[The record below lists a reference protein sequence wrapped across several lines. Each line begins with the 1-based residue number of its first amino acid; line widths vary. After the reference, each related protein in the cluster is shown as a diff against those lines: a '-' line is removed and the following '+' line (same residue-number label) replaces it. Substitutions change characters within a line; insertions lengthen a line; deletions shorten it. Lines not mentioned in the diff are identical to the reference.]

1 MRRTNV
7 RGPSGKRSGAG
18 LDPDFKATVYHV
30 LETEVLKG
38 RCSATSVAH
47 LFTIHRRTLDRRL
60 NAHGTAYRQVANTVR
75 FEIARRL
82 LAEPGMT
89 IAQVAAMLKFSEPS
103 AFTRAFQRW
112 SGGQTPSA
120 WRAQHCKPAAR

>member
-1 MRRTNV
+1 V
-7 RGPSGKRSGAG
+7 RDPSDQRLGAG
-18 LDPDFKATVYHV
+18 CDPDFMASVHNV
-30 LETEVLKG
+30 LETEVLNPH
-38 RCSATSVAH
+38 CSATSIAH
-47 LFTIHRRTLDRRL
+47 LFTIDRRTLSRRL

-89 IAQVAAMLKFSEPS
+89 IAQVAAMLRFSEPS

-120 WRAQHCKPAAR
+120 WRAQHRKGVPTASRT

>member
-1 MRRTNV
+1 M
-7 RGPSGKRSGAG
+7 PDLSDKRPGASLG
-18 LDPDFKATVYHV
+18 PDFMVTVHHV

-47 LFTIHRRTLDRRL
+47 LLTIHRRTLNRRL

-75 FEIARRL
+75 FEIACRL
-82 LAEPGMT
+82 LAEPGLS

-112 SGGQTPSA
+112 SGGHTPSA
-120 WRAQHCKPAAR
+120 WRAQHCQRPAR

>member
-1 MRRTNV
+1 M
-7 RGPSGKRSGAG
+7 
-18 LDPDFKATVYHV
+18 ATVHHL
-30 LETEVLKG
+30 LETEVLNPH
-38 RCSATSVAH
+38 CSAASVAH
-47 LFTIHRRTLDRRL
+47 LLTIDRRTLNRWL

-82 LAEPGMT
+82 LAEPSLT
-89 IAQVAAMLKFSEPS
+89 IAQVAAMLRFSEPS

-120 WRAQHCKPAAR
+120 WRAQHCKLPAR